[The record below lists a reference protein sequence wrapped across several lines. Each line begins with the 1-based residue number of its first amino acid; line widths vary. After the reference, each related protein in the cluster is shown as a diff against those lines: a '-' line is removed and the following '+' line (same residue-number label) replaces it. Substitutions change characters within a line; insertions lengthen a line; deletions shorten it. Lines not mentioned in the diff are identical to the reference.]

1 MGRCRSSTR
10 TVLPMARLMGLCQV
24 SIQTHGSHNGMH
36 NYHHQSLHTLEPLGT
51 TSKGCNMHMG
61 TDRDTADNHHR
72 IYLTSHTNPTP
83 EQHSMMCPTH
93 TTHLIINRSTSLC
106 LRPLGTP
113 RLRLTNRNS
122 SPDHK
127 AMGTS
132 RLHPTN
138 SSNSLY
144 HKVLGY
150 SRLQINPTSSL
161 NHTITGLNRLLP
173 PA

>member
-1 MGRCRSSTR
+1 
-10 TVLPMARLMGLCQV
+10 
-24 SIQTHGSHNGMH
+24 
-36 NYHHQSLHTLEPLGT
+36 
-51 TSKGCNMHMG
+51 
-61 TDRDTADNHHR
+61 
-72 IYLTSHTNPTP
+72 
-83 EQHSMMCPTH
+83 MMCPTH